1 MALGMRQPLLRN
13 AGGYI
18 GVAVATAIATRVLP
32 PLMAQAVGMARGA
45 AGRDPFDL
53 LAEDHQHL
61 LTLLDQLAESDHDG
75 VIGRTQRL
83 LRLKRRL
90 SAHAMAEE
98 NIIYPMLH
106 EQGEAAGNAKKLY
119 EEHAEIKIRLH
130 ALEEM
135 PKDDSRWESHVR
147 ELRALIQSHAREEED
162 VEFPNLRARLNDKEI
177 ARLLGEV
184 QREKALIL

>member
-1 MALGMRQPLLRN
+1 MAHVMRQPLLRS
-13 AGGYI
+13 AGGVI

-53 LAEDHQHL
+53 LAQDHQHL
-61 LTLLDQLAESDHDG
+61 LTLLDELAESNHNG

-98 NIIYPMLH
+98 NIIYPMLY
-106 EQGEAAGNAKKLY
+106 EQGEEAGNAKQLY
-119 EEHAEIKIRLH
+119 EEHAQVKIHLH

-135 PKDDSRWESHVR
+135 PKDDSRWESRVR
-147 ELRALIQSHAREEED
+147 ELRTLIQSHAREEED
-162 VEFPNLRARLNDKEI
+162 VEFPNLRARLDDKQI
-177 ARLLGEV
+177 THLFGEV
-184 QREKALIL
+184 QREKAMIL